1 METSLSETLLQLFK
15 KHWLAVILALSA
27 LIFFI
32 YGLISL
38 LGTSQNSSDIKFE
51 TNSSKDSSISQNN
64 LITVDIEGEV
74 VKPGVYKL
82 KQNSIVQDALVA
94 SGGLTELADRIWI
107 AKNLNLALKLT
118 DSQKIYIPKVGDV
131 TPETVLG
138 TSDQASLTDLI
149 NINSA
154 SGSQLDQL
162 PGIGL
167 VTANKIISQRPYS
180 TIDQLLE
187 KKAVSQ
193 KVFDQIKDKIIAQ

>member
-1 METSLSETLLQLFK
+1 METSLSETLFSLLK
-15 KHWLAVILALSA
+15 KHWLAVSLALSA

-51 TNSSKDSSISQNN
+51 TNSSKDLSISQNN
-64 LITVDIEGEV
+64 LIIVDIEGEV

-94 SGGLTELADRIWI
+94 SGGLTQVADRSWI

-118 DSQKIYIPKVGDV
+118 DSQKIYIPKVGD
-131 TPETVLG
+131 TASETVLG
-138 TSDQASLTDLI
+138 TSDQASSTDLI

-154 SGSQLDQL
+154 SESQLDQL

>member
-1 METSLSETLLQLFK
+1 METSLSETLLLLLK
-15 KHWLAVILALSA
+15 KHWLAVVLALSA
-27 LIFFI
+27 LIFFV

-38 LGTSQNSSDIKFE
+38 LGTSQDSSGVKFE
-51 TNSSKDSSISQNN
+51 TNSSSKSSISQNN

-82 KQNSIVQDALVA
+82 KQNSIIQDALVA
-94 SGGLTELADRIWI
+94 SGGLTELADRNWI
-107 AKNLNLALKLT
+107 AKNLNLALKIT
-118 DSQKIYIPKVGDV
+118 DSQKIYIPKIGD
-131 TPETVLG
+131 TSQTVLG
-138 TSDQASLTDLI
+138 NSDQINSTDLI

-154 SGSQLDQL
+154 SESQLDQL
-162 PGIGL
+162 WGIGP

>member
-1 METSLSETLLQLFK
+1 MQDSLSDTLLELLK

-38 LGTSQNSSDIKFE
+38 LGTNQNSSGVKFE

-64 LITVDIEGEV
+64 LITIDIEGEV

-82 KQNSIVQDALVA
+82 KQNSIVQDALVI
-94 SGGLTELADRIWI
+94 SGGLTQLADRNWI
-107 AKNLNLALKLT
+107 AKNLNLALKVT
-118 DSQKIYIPKVGDV
+118 DSQKIYIPKSGDS
-131 TPETVLG
+131 TSGTILG
-138 TSDQASLTDLI
+138 TSDQVNSTDLI

-154 SGSQLDQL
+154 LESQLDQL
-162 PGIGL
+162 PGIGP

>member
-1 METSLSETLLQLFK
+1 METSLSETLLSLLK
-15 KHWLAVILALSA
+15 KHWLAVVLALSA

-51 TNSSKDSSISQNN
+51 TNSSKDLSISQNN
-64 LITVDIEGEV
+64 LIIVDIEGEV

-94 SGGLTELADRIWI
+94 SGGLTQVADRSWI

-118 DSQKIYIPKVGDV
+118 DSQKIYIPKVGDF
-131 TPETVLG
+131 TSETVLG
-138 TSDQASLTDLI
+138 TSDQASSTDLI

-154 SGSQLDQL
+154 SESQLDQL